1 MINFWDMVERSETG
15 EILEETKFDRMLA
28 AKVKE
33 LVKKYEIKFYPE
45 EVIPSDDSLADR
57 VFQAGLE
64 LFLDLGIFCID
75 TRRLIKFDKEE
86 VMEALRRAPSR
97 LQFGQGRDEAVMVY
111 RHIEDKKEPFCGLT
125 PVGNPVPEELFE
137 KVVMSYAQE
146 PMADSFS
153 GPLIT
158 SLHGLSIKSGTPI
171 EVEAAIWNAMKLR
184 ESARIAGRP
193 GLGCHNFVSNA
204 EKTDAIIAA
213 ARKDFGLLEGDGLL
227 VAAIGELKVDY
238 ERLKKV
244 AFLRH
249 TEFSIGGLYGPLMGG
264 YAGGPEG
271 TAIVLLA
278 HHFLGVLV
286 FQAHWHVSFPLHIHH
301 VCNTTRE
308 MIWLL
313 SIVGQALSRNTHLL
327 KMANGFTA
335 AGPCTEM
342 VIYELVAYAIAST
355 ISGSDMDPAAVARNR
370 HLEHCSGMEA
380 RIAAEAGHLVARMG
394 LKRDKANTI
403 VKKIISKYESQM
415 EAAPVGKKFSEC
427 YQLEKLKPTEEY
439 SKLYDRAKDE
449 LTRMGL
455 DYSYL

>member
-1 MINFWDMVERSETG
+1 MINFWDMVERGEVG
-15 EILEETKFDRMLA
+15 EILEETKFDRRLA
-28 AKVKE
+28 AKAKE
-33 LVKKYEIKFYPE
+33 LVKKYEIKFLPE
-45 EVIPSDDSLADR
+45 EVIPSDDALADR

-75 TRRLIKFDKEE
+75 THRLIRFQKEE
-86 VMEALRRAPSR
+86 LMEALEKAPST
-97 LQFGQGRDEAVMVY
+97 LKFGKGRDGAIMEY
-111 RHIEDKKEPFCGLT
+111 RGVEDRKEPFCGLT

-137 KVVMSYAQE
+137 RVVMSYAQE

-171 EVEAAIWNAMKLR
+171 EVEAAIWNAIKLR
-184 ESARIAGRP
+184 EAARIAGRP

-213 ARKDFGLLEGDGLL
+213 ARRDFGLLEGDGLL
-227 VAAIGELKVDY
+227 VAAIAELKVDY

-286 FQAHWHVSFPLHIHH
+286 FQADWHVSFPLHIHH

-342 VIYELVAYAIAST
+342 VVYELVAYAMAST

-370 HLEHCSGMEA
+370 YPEHCSGMEG
-380 RIAAEAGHLVARMG
+380 RIAAEAGHVVARMG
-394 LKRDKANTI
+394 LKRDKANTL
-403 VKKIISKYESQM
+403 VKKIISKYENQM
-415 EAAPVGKKFSEC
+415 KTAPIGKRFSEC
-427 YQLEKLKPTEEY
+427 YDLGKLKPTEEY
-439 SKLYDRAKDE
+439 NKLYDRAKNE
-449 LTRMGL
+449 LTKMGL